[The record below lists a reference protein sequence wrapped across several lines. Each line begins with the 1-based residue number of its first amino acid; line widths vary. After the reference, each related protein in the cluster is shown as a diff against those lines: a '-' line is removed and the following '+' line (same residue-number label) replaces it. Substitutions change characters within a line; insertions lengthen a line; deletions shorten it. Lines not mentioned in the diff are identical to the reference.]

1 MCVCVCVC
9 VCACVC
15 VCECV
20 CMCARA
26 CVCGSVCMRVCV
38 CACARA
44 RVCACVCARAR
55 SRMRVLCQCVCGEG
69 GAHARAHTQIQ
80 TQPVHYLSNTVTA
93 PFSPRSPLNQHRL
106 LRDCQTDDANS
117 NTMRVRSETLQI
129 PKQIPPR
136 DSHSDND
143 ASVAS
148 IWKPDAIKPS
158 TSG

>member
-1 MCVCVCVC
+1 MWQCVCACVCACVRARMRVCASVCVCMCVCVCVRARAS
-9 VCACVC
+9 VCVC
-15 VCECV
+15 VCV
-20 CMCARA
+20 RARARA
-26 CVCGSVCMRVCV
+26 CVYCASVCVGRGV
-38 CACARA
+38 RT
-44 RVCACVCARAR
+44 
-55 SRMRVLCQCVCGEG
+55 
-69 GAHARAHTQIQ
+69 RAHTHPHTQNQ
-80 TQPVHYLSNTVTA
+80 TQLVHYLSNTVTA

-117 NTMRVRSETLQI
+117 NTMRARSETLQI

-136 DSHSDND
+136 DSHRDND